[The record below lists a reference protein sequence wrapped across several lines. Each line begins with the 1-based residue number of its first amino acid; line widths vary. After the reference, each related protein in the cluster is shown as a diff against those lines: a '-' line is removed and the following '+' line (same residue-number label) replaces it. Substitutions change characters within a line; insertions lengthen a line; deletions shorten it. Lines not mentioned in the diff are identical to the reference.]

1 MAKEAVFLFDE
12 SLEVGSR
19 ARESNCVGKPIFF
32 ILDLIVACYRLM
44 VAHFDL
50 IDATYGLIDATF
62 DLIDALEDEIHHL
75 LIS

>member
-50 IDATYGLIDATF
+50 IDTTF